1 MDSIDKKR
9 SDQSTKDVEVTSDAA
24 TMGITQRYDLLQA
37 ANLSD
42 DSKVA
47 KATRGYPNI
56 EEQRRAMRWPE
67 QEANSD
73 VEITSGNR
81 QRIKK

>member
-1 MDSIDKKR
+1 MSRAEAGNPSTSRTLKL
-9 SDQSTKDVEVTSDAA
+9 SDQEGNSTTGPIKT
-24 TMGITQRYDLLQA
+24 I
-37 ANLSD
+37 
-42 DSKVA
+42 A
-47 KATRGYPNI
+47 KETRGYPNI

-81 QRIKK
+81 QRTKN